1 MKIDIKI
8 PSPGESI
15 NEVTLTTWFVATG
28 DYVEKNQE
36 IAELES
42 DKATLTLTAGASGS
56 IALLVQAGE
65 TVAVGT
71 VACTVD
77 EEAKAPDKKQAKE
90 QAATEPTKKTIP
102 EAAVQSN
109 AKKVEKTDDPT
120 IKITPIAKEMLKE
133 KGLSMEELLTKIHRI
148 GSKELELILNHA
160 DTAETIKP
168 IIHQERVEERVKMS
182 PLRKKLSQRLVQVKN
197 QTAMLTT
204 FNEVNMLEV
213 MKLRN
218 QFKDEFQQKFGAKLG
233 FMSFFTKAA
242 SIALQQHPSINS
254 MIDGEEIIHFNYTDI
269 GIAVQTPKGLMVP
282 VIRNADKLTLAQ
294 TELEIARMAQKAR
307 DAKISLDEMSGGTFT
322 ITNGGVFGS
331 LLSTPIINPP
341 QSGIL
346 GMHAINERPVAEN
359 GQVVIRPMMYVA
371 LSYDHRL
378 IDGKDSVGFL
388 VKIKELIENPERML
402 FAGENPGKKLIL
414 G

>member
-1 MKIDIKI
+1 MSAIDIVI

-15 NEVTLTTWFVATG
+15 SEVVIATWFVKNG

-42 DKATLTLTAGASGS
+42 DKATLTLIADQSGAISILAQEGESVEVGS
-56 IALLVQAGE
+56 
-65 TVAVGT
+65 
-71 VACTVD
+71 VACTID
-77 EEAKAPDKKQAKE
+77 TEAKAPETSAPKTE
-90 QAATEPTKKTIP
+90 QPDNKPEPTPKPKEDTQKKESP
-102 EAAVQSN
+102 EKPAEV
-109 AKKVEKTDDPT
+109 
-120 IKITPIAKEMLKE
+120 KITPVAQKMLDE
-133 KGLSMEELLTKIHRI
+133 KNISVDEFLGKLHRI
-148 GSKELELILNHA
+148 TSKDIDTVLSFNESKPRNNHSR
-160 DTAETIKP
+160 ET
-168 IIHQERVEERVKMS
+168 ERKNMS

-204 FNEVNMLEV
+204 FNEVNMQAV
-213 MKLRN
+213 MDLRN
-218 QFKDEFQQKFGAKLG
+218 KYKTQFQEKYGIKLG

-242 SIALQQHPSINS
+242 SVALQQHPNINS
-254 MIDGEEIIHFNYTDI
+254 MIDGDEIVTFNYTDI

-282 VIRNADKLTLAQ
+282 VVRDVDKLTLAA
-294 TELEIARMAQKAR
+294 TEMAIAAMAQKAR

-331 LLSTPIINPP
+331 LLSTPILNPP

-346 GMHAINERPVAEN
+346 GMHNIVERPVAEN
-359 GQVVIRPMMYVA
+359 GQVVIRPMMYIA

-378 IDGKDSVGFL
+378 VDGKDSVGFL
-388 VKIKELIENPERML
+388 VKLKELIEHPERML
-402 FAGENPGKKLIL
+402 FEGTDPAEKLIL